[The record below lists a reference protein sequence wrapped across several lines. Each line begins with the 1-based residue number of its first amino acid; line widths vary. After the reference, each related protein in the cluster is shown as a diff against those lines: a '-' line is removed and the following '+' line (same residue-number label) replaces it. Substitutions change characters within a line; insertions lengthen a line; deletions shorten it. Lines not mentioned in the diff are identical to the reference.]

1 MGGHLYLFIYL
12 LLFRLAVA
20 VRAKVFGLDVYYYDP
35 YLEVSLRVRFPFS
48 KTLPP
53 GWPRQIS
60 RHHSARDPQGASN
73 NYGCYLGELRFEQG

>member
-12 LLFRLAVA
+12 LLFRQAVA

-48 KTLPP
+48 KNPLT
-53 GWPRQIS
+53 RM
-60 RHHSARDPQGASN
+60 A
-73 NYGCYLGELRFEQG
+73 